1 MALTK
6 LPKAGLAT
14 GSVSTSQIEDGTI
27 QNQEFEDGTLTSA
40 KLADST
46 IANAK
51 LSNSSFTLNGN
62 SISLGASGTFV
73 DGDLVEWQTVKTA
86 DFTAV
91 AGQGYFVDT
100 TSTAITVTLP
110 ASASLGDTIA
120 VKDYAGTFGTNNCT
134 FARNGHNIQG
144 AANNSIL
151 QTNRAS
157 VVLVYADSTK
167 GWLYTDEH
175 NVADLQVANFTQATG
190 GTVTT
195 SGDYKIHSF
204 TSSGCFAVSVLGNNP
219 SNPSGGPNTVSYLVV
234 AGGGGGSKDSG
245 GGGGAGGFREGR
257 DIAPSYTASPKN
269 SGSGLT
275 ISATTYPVTVGAGG
289 ADQTAPNASAKG
301 NPGSNSIFSTITSA
315 GGGGGGSG
323 GGVDCATKQRGE
335 NGGSGGGG
343 GSGPSTTGTGGS
355 GNTPPVSPS
364 QGNNGGTSGTG
375 TGNAGAGGGGANATG
390 SNGSSPPRTGGAGG
404 NGIATSITGSSVTRA
419 GGGGGGGYEGG
430 GGSGGSGGGGT
441 GGSDSDTSTSGSAN
455 TGGGGGGG
463 NGTSPNNGKAGG
475 SGVVI
480 IRYKYQ

>member
-6 LPKAGLAT
+6 LPKDGLASN
-14 GSVSTSQIEDGTI
+14 SVSTDQIEDGTI
-27 QNQEFEDGTLTSA
+27 QNQEFEDGTLTNA

-51 LSNSSFTLNGN
+51 LSNSSFTINGTSVN
-62 SISLGASGTFV
+62 LGASITAEAVV
-73 DGDLVEWQTVKTA
+73 DWQSVVTSNTTMVKNR
-86 DFTAV
+86 
-91 AGQGYFVDT
+91 GYMVNT
-100 TSTAITVTLP
+100 TSGAITMTLP
-110 ASASLGDTIA
+110 SSATLGDTIA
-120 VKDYAGTFGTNNCT
+120 IKDYAETFATNNLT
-134 FARNGHNIQG
+134 IARNGHNIQG
-144 AANNSIL
+144 ASNNSFL
-151 QTNRAS
+151 STNRAS
-157 VVLVYADSTK
+157 VVLVYADATK

-175 NVADLQVANFTQATG
+175 NVADLQGPSFTTATG
-190 GTVTT
+190 GTETT

-219 SNPSGGPNTVSYLVV
+219 SNPAGGPNTVSYLVV

-257 DIAPSYTASPKN
+257 DIAPSYTASPLN

-275 ISATTYPVTVGAGG
+275 LTAQTYPVTVGGGG
-289 ADQTAPNASAKG
+289 AEQTGPNSSNKG
-301 NPGSNSIFSTITSA
+301 NPGSDSTFSTITSA
-315 GGGGGGSG
+315 GGGGGGAG
-323 GGVDCATKQRGE
+323 GGQNDSTKQAGL

-343 GSGPSTTGTGGS
+343 GSGPSTQGTGGS

-364 QGNNGGTSGTG
+364 QGNSGGNSGTG
-375 TGNAGAGGGGANATG
+375 TGNAAGGGGGAGGSG
-390 SNGSSPPRTGGAGG
+390 SNGSNPPRAGG
-404 NGIATSITGSSVTRA
+404 NAGAGVASSITGSSVTRA

-430 GGSGGSGGGGT
+430 GGNAGSGGGGA
-441 GGSDSDTSTSGSAN
+441 GGSDSDTSTAGSAN

-463 NGTSPNNGKAGG
+463 NGASPNCGRAGG